1 MADCRGPF
9 PNCFSLQ
16 LLLWNCILWFP
27 CDGTEADFSFNFLQ
41 AFPFFSPSLSPFCAF
56 FSKRAKLTTCCDVS
70 FFSVVVHCLLFC
82 PPPPTFC
89 AYSHVFLRF
98 GHWNKTE
105 NLFFPS
111 LSVALLNP
119 YLLLSFSLFQLFF
132 LIYLLFPLH
141 SSTVSLADSYSSTPV
156 RGPDETLRV
165 LWPLFHIG
173 ATISDK
179 PSAAMPSKVYTHMHM
194 HARTNTCAMS

>member
-70 FFSVVVHCLLFC
+70 FFFCCSALFALLS
-82 PPPPTFC
+82 PPPSVLILMFSYVS
-89 AYSHVFLRF
+89 A
-98 GHWNKTE
+98 TE
-105 NLFFPS
+105 TKQKISFFPS

-132 LIYLLFPLH
+132 FDLSPISPALFYCLISWQLQQYSSERARWNPE
-141 SSTVSLADSYSSTPV
+141 STVTFVSHWGHYQWQA
-156 RGPDETLRV
+156 
-165 LWPLFHIG
+165 
-173 ATISDK
+173 ISCN
-179 PSAAMPSKVYTHMHM
+179 AF
-194 HARTNTCAMS
+194 

>member
-1 MADCRGPF
+1 MELKQTF
-9 PNCFSLQ
+9 PLIFFKLFLSLVP
-16 LLLWNCILWFP
+16 P
-27 CDGTEADFSFNFLQ
+27 CPHFVL
-41 AFPFFSPSLSPFCAF
+41 F

-70 FFSVVVHCLLFC
+70 FFAVVVHCLLFC
-82 PPPPTFC
+82 PPPTFC

-105 NLFFPS
+105 NLFSFSFSFIIKS
-111 LSVALLNP
+111 LSPALF
-119 YLLLSFSLFQLFF
+119 FSLSTFF

-141 SSTVSLADSYSSTPV
+141 SSTVSLADSYSGTPV

-179 PSAAMPSKVYTHMHM
+179 PSAAMPSKVYTHMHV

>member
-27 CDGTEADFSFNFLQ
+27 CDGTEADFSFNFHQ

-56 FSKRAKLTTCCDVS
+56 FSKRAKLMTCCDVS

-82 PPPPTFC
+82 PPPPSVLILMFSYVS
-89 AYSHVFLRF
+89 A
-98 GHWNKTE
+98 TE
-105 NLFFPS
+105 TKQKISFFPS

>member
-1 MADCRGPF
+1 MELKQTF
-9 PNCFSLQ
+9 PLIFIKLFLSLVP
-16 LLLWNCILWFP
+16 P
-27 CDGTEADFSFNFLQ
+27 CPHFVL
-41 AFPFFSPSLSPFCAF
+41 F

-82 PPPPTFC
+82 PPPPSVLILMFSYVS
-89 AYSHVFLRF
+89 A
-98 GHWNKTE
+98 TE
-105 NLFFPS
+105 TKQKISFFPS

>member
-82 PPPPTFC
+82 PPPTFC

-105 NLFFPS
+105 NLFFSFSFSCIIKS
-111 LSVALLNP
+111 LSPALF
-119 YLLLSFSLFQLFF
+119 FSLSTFFFDLSPISPALFYCLISWQLQQ
-132 LIYLLFPLH
+132 YSSERARWNPE
-141 SSTVSLADSYSSTPV
+141 STVTFVSHWGHYQWQA
-156 RGPDETLRV
+156 
-165 LWPLFHIG
+165 
-173 ATISDK
+173 ISCN
-179 PSAAMPSKVYTHMHM
+179 AF
-194 HARTNTCAMS
+194 

>member
-56 FSKRAKLTTCCDVS
+56 FSKRAKLTSCCDVS
-70 FFSVVVHCLLFC
+70 FVAVVVHCLLFC
-82 PPPPTFC
+82 PPHLLCLFSCFLTFRPLKQNRKSLFSFPFSC
-89 AYSHVFLRF
+89 IIKSLSPA
-98 GHWNKTE
+98 
-105 NLFFPS
+105 LFFS
-111 LSVALLNP
+111 LST
-119 YLLLSFSLFQLFF
+119 FF

>member
-132 LIYLLFPLH
+132 FDLSPISPALFYCLISWQLQQYSSERARWNPE
-141 SSTVSLADSYSSTPV
+141 STVTFVSHWGHYQWQA
-156 RGPDETLRV
+156 
-165 LWPLFHIG
+165 
-173 ATISDK
+173 ISCN
-179 PSAAMPSKVYTHMHM
+179 AF
-194 HARTNTCAMS
+194 